1 MSKRKGVTPTF
12 KELAADLKPMTFW
25 QKVDHLWSYYKEWL
39 LIALLIGIVITITVT
54 SVINA
59 NKEYKFKGMMVNL
72 TMSQEGY
79 RYMTDDL
86 LAKIGTGDKN
96 EAVVVD
102 YTNFTDLADPTST
115 EDNYGASLLLIA
127 RVSGQML
134 DCALIDQLALEFY
147 LTQDVFGTLSTF
159 FTQEQL
165 DAMGD
170 KVIYAKQE
178 DDEWADE
185 TYEPY
190 PVAVEISQMQFFQD
204 VAPNNEKIYFVLS
217 GNHPDL
223 EAVQAFWDH
232 LNAWEKPE

>member
-12 KELAADLKPMTFW
+12 KELAADLKPMTFG
-25 QKVDHLWSYYKEWL
+25 QKLDHLWSYYKEWL
-39 LIALLIGIVITITVT
+39 LIALLIAIVITIAV
-54 SVINA
+54 SSFINA
-59 NKEYKFKGMMVNL
+59 NKDYKFKGMMVNIS
-72 TMSQEGY
+72 MSQEGY
-79 RYMTDDL
+79 RYMTDDF

-147 LTQDVFGTLSTF
+147 MTQDVYGDLRTF

-165 DAMGD
+165 DTMGFQ
-170 KVIYAKQE
+170 VIYAQPE
-178 DDEWADE
+178 DEWSEEEFEA
-185 TYEPY
+185 Y
-190 PVAVEISQMQFFQD
+190 PVALEISQLQFFRD
-204 VAPNNEKIYFVLS
+204 MAPKNDKIYFVLS
-217 GNHPDL
+217 GNQPDL

-232 LNAWEKPE
+232 LNAWEKTE

>member
-79 RYMTDDL
+79 RYMTDDF

-232 LNAWEKPE
+232 LNAWEKTE